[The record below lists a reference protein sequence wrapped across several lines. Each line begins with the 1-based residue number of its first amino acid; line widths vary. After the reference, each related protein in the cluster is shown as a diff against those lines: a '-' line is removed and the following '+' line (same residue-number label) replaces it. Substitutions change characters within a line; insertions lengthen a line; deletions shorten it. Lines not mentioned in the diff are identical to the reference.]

1 MCKLLIFS
9 VSQSCLNESQ
19 HNYSQDNLVHST
31 KRIRNMEVFEVE
43 VDVGEGRFAKGERA
57 LENSDLTTN
66 QESQGVKMRS
76 QRAKCRSLNM
86 DT

>member
-1 MCKLLIFS
+1 
-9 VSQSCLNESQ
+9 
-19 HNYSQDNLVHST
+19 
-31 KRIRNMEVFEVE
+31 MEVFEVE

-76 QRAKCRSLNM
+76 QRAKCRSLKM